1 MPNMQTPMTKPEAN
15 EGSQVAATPRAR
27 VWYKHLS
34 IQILLAMV
42 LGAIVGY
49 VWPERAD
56 SLKPLGDLFI
66 KLVRMLVAPII
77 FCTVV
82 HGIASVGEAKK
93 VGRVAIKS
101 LIYFE
106 VVTTIALILA
116 LLLVNF
122 WAPGAGMHVDLKSI
136 ADIGV
141 KAPAMPVSFGQF
153 LLNLVPASAVGA
165 FSEGEVI
172 PVLFF
177 SLMFAFGLLALGPKG
192 KPLVDII
199 HSITRVLFKMI
210 GFVMYVAPIKRI
222 LGAIAFT
229 VGKFGLPSL
238 LALGKLVSEFYVCCL
253 LFVAIVLTPIAYAAG
268 INILR
273 LIRYFAAELMI
284 VVGTSS
290 GETVFPNV
298 FAKLRRLGVEE
309 SIVALV
315 LPTGYSFNHD
325 GTCLYWATVSVFLA
339 QAVGI
344 HLSIGQQLAL
354 LATML
359 FTSKGGAGVAGS
371 AIVIL
376 ATTLSATGVIPVA
389 SVGLILGVHSLL
401 SSAFVPVNVLGNSL
415 ATIVIAR
422 TEKAVDLQ
430 TLRSELQS
438 GPEES
443 VQVFCT
449 LRICIIACVE
459 VASLPLLVRS
469 LRASA
474 IVPCFR
480 SSRKKA
486 NRASFHLFA
495 NPLHRPQRGKPSH
508 A

>member
-1 MPNMQTPMTKPEAN
+1 MQPPATKLDETDA
-15 EGSQVAATPRAR
+15 SKAHVVPRAR
-27 VWYKHLS
+27 AWYKHLS
-34 IQILLAMV
+34 IQILFAMI
-42 LGAIVGY
+42 LGVIVGHT
-49 VWPERAD
+49 WPQHAEAW
-56 SLKPLGDLFI
+56 KPLGDLFI

-93 VGRVAIKS
+93 VGRIAIKS

-106 VVTTIALILA
+106 IVTTIALVIA

-122 WAPGAGMHVDLKSI
+122 WAPGANMHVDLKTL

-141 KAPAMPVSFGQF
+141 KAPAKPITFGQF
-153 LLNLVPASAVGA
+153 LLNLVPSTAVGA
-165 FSEGEVI
+165 FAEGDVI

-177 SLMFAFGLLALGPKG
+177 SLMFAFGLLALGAKG
-192 KPLVDII
+192 KPLIETI
-199 HSITRVLFKMI
+199 HSVTQVLFKMI
-210 GFVMYVAPIKRI
+210 GFAMYLAPIGAF
-222 LGAIAFT
+222 GAIAFT
-229 VGKFGLPSL
+229 VGKFGLVSL
-238 LALGKLVSEFYVCCL
+238 LALGKLVLEFYVCCL
-253 LFVAIVLTPIAYAAG
+253 LFVAIVLTPIAYVAG
-268 INILR
+268 VNILR

-290 GETVFPNV
+290 GESVFPSV
-298 FAKLRRLGVEE
+298 MAKLRGLGIEE
-309 SIVALV
+309 STVALV

-376 ATTLSATGVIPVA
+376 ATTLSATNVIPVA
-389 SVGLILGVHSLL
+389 SIGLILGVHSLL

-422 TEKAVDLQ
+422 TERAVDLQ
-430 TLRSELQS
+430 TLQSQLKS
-438 GPEES
+438 GPEETT
-443 VQVFCT
+443 QVT
-449 LRICIIACVE
+449 
-459 VASLPLLVRS
+459 
-469 LRASA
+469 SA
-474 IVPCFR
+474 F
-480 SSRKKA
+480 
-486 NRASFHLFA
+486 
-495 NPLHRPQRGKPSH
+495 
-508 A
+508 

>member
-1 MPNMQTPMTKPEAN
+1 MPTMQTPAAKLNGSEV
-15 EGSQVAATPRAR
+15 SQVSATPHTRS
-27 VWYKHLS
+27 WHKHLS
-34 IQILLAMV
+34 VQILIAMV
-42 LGAIVGY
+42 LGIIVGH
-49 VWPERAD
+49 VWPDRAD

-82 HGIASVGEAKK
+82 HGIAGVGEAKK

-116 LLLVNF
+116 LLLVNL
-122 WAPGAGMHVDLKSI
+122 WAPGAGMHVDLKAL
-136 ADIGV
+136 ADTAV
-141 KAPAMPVSFGQF
+141 KAPAKPVTFGQF

-165 FSEGEVI
+165 FAEGEVI

-192 KPLVDII
+192 KPLVDSI
-199 HSITRVLFKMI
+199 HTIAQVLFKMI
-210 GFVMYVAPIKRI
+210 GFVMYIAPIGAF
-222 LGAIAFT
+222 GAIAFT

-238 LALGKLVSEFYVCCL
+238 LALGKMVSEFYACCL
-253 LFVAIVLTPIAYAAG
+253 LFVAVVLTPIAYAAG
-268 INILR
+268 VNILR
-273 LIRYFAAELMI
+273 LIRYLADELLI

-298 FAKLRRLGVEE
+298 YAKLRRLGVEE

-315 LPTGYSFNHD
+315 LPAGYSFNHD
-325 GTCLYWATVSVFLA
+325 GTCLYWGTVSVFLA

-371 AIVIL
+371 AIVVL
-376 ATTLSATGVIPVA
+376 ATTLSATNVIPVA

-401 SSAFVPVNVLGNSL
+401 SSVFVPVNVLGNSL

-422 TEKAVDLQ
+422 TERAVDLQ
-430 TLRSELQS
+430 TLQSELQN
-438 GPEES
+438 GPDE
-443 VQVFCT
+443 T
-449 LRICIIACVE
+449 AKG
-459 VASLPLLVRS
+459 
-469 LRASA
+469 SA
-474 IVPCFR
+474 P
-480 SSRKKA
+480 
-486 NRASFHLFA
+486 
-495 NPLHRPQRGKPSH
+495 
-508 A
+508 

>member
-1 MPNMQTPMTKPEAN
+1 MQTPTAKQDVTEVIQD
-15 EGSQVAATPRAR
+15 SVAPRAR
-27 VWYKHLS
+27 SWYKHLS
-34 IQILLAMV
+34 VQILLAMI
-42 LGAIVGY
+42 LGVMVGH

-56 SLKPLGDLFI
+56 ALKPLGDLFI

-116 LLLVNF
+116 LLLVNL
-122 WAPGAGMHVDLKSI
+122 WAPGAGMHVDLKAV

-141 KAPAMPVSFGQF
+141 KAPAKPVNFGQF

-165 FSEGEVI
+165 FAEGEVI
-172 PVLFF
+172 PVLFV
-177 SLMFAFGLLALGPKG
+177 SLMFGFGLLALGSKG
-192 KPLVDII
+192 KPLVDTI
-199 HSITRVLFKMI
+199 HSITQVLFKMI
-210 GFVMYVAPIKRI
+210 GFVMYVAPVGAF
-222 LGAIAFT
+222 GAIAFT

-238 LALGKLVSEFYVCCL
+238 LALGKLVSEFYACCL
-253 LFVAIVLTPIAYAAG
+253 LFVAMVLTPIAYAAG
-268 INILR
+268 VNILR

-290 GETVFPNV
+290 GESVFPNV
-298 FAKLRRLGVEE
+298 YAKLRRLGVEE
-309 SIVALV
+309 PIVALV

-325 GTCLYWATVSVFLA
+325 GTCLYWATVSMFLA

-354 LATML
+354 LATMM

-371 AIVIL
+371 AIIIL
-376 ATTLSATGVIPVA
+376 ATTLSATGVVPVA

-401 SSAFVPVNVLGNSL
+401 SSVFVPVNVLGNSL

-422 TEKAVDLQ
+422 MEQAVDLR
-430 TLRSELQS
+430 TLQSELQS
-438 GPEES
+438 GPEGTA
-443 VQVFCT
+443 QT
-449 LRICIIACVE
+449 
-459 VASLPLLVRS
+459 SLL
-469 LRASA
+469 
-474 IVPCFR
+474 
-480 SSRKKA
+480 
-486 NRASFHLFA
+486 
-495 NPLHRPQRGKPSH
+495 
-508 A
+508 